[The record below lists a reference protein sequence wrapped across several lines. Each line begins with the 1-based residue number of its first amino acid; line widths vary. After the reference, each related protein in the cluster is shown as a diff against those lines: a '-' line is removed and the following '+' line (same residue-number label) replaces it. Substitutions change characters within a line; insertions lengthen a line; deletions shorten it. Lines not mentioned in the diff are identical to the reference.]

1 MMITRSRI
9 GILCAAALASQT
21 GCTTMAINMAAPTLG
36 DVAGVGFR
44 NTDTAFM
51 GAALPGSLLQ
61 LEGFLELSP
70 HNYDLLMLNA
80 EGNCGY
86 ALGFLEDDEP
96 ARASTYYLKGR
107 DLAFSALSEASSG
120 FRKARAGGA
129 TVRDA
134 LADVDNSPET
144 VRAMFWAGNC
154 WGSWLNLN
162 MANPRAYFAIPDVLA
177 IMQKVA
183 EFAPD
188 YYWGGAQIFLA
199 AFYAAAPPL
208 AGGGLDKARPYFE
221 AAFKASDRKFLM
233 AQYQYARVYATML
246 KDQPDPADGRTGVE
260 IFDAMIAEIAAADP
274 AAIPDLGLAN
284 AVIQKKA
291 QRLAAQREKLF

>member
-1 MMITRSRI
+1 MSTRAMF
-9 GILCAAALASQT
+9 GVVCAAAMATQT
-21 GCTTMAINMAAPTLG
+21 GCATMAINMAAPTLG

-70 HNYDLLMLNA
+70 HNYTLMMLNA
-80 EGNCGY
+80 EGKCGY

-96 ARASTYYLKGR
+96 ARASAFYLQGR
-107 DLAFSALSEASSG
+107 DLAFAALSEASSG
-120 FRKARAGGA
+120 FRKARADGQ
-129 TVRDA
+129 TIRDA
-134 LADVDNSPET
+134 LAKVKKNDET
-144 VRAMFWAGNC
+144 TRAMFWAGNC

-177 IMQKVA
+177 LMQKVA
-183 EFAPD
+183 EFDPG
-188 YYWGGAQIFLA
+188 YYYGGAQIFLG

-221 AAFKASDRKFLM
+221 AAFAASERQFLM
-233 AQYQYARVYATML
+233 AQYQFARVYATML
-246 KDQPDPADGRTGVE
+246 KDQPDPADGRTGIE
-260 IFDAMIAEIAAADP
+260 LFDAMIAEIAAADP

-284 AVIQKKA
+284 AIIQKKA
-291 QRLAAQREKLF
+291 ARLAAQRERLF